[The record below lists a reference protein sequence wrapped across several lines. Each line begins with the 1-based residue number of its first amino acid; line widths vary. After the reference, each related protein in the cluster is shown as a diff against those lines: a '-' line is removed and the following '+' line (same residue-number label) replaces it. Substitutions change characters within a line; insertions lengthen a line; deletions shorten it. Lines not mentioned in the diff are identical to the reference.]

1 MSRGSQHI
9 HTVYAVLL
17 VRVMGFEEW
26 NWNTQQPA
34 TSLASRLTSST
45 CLLESRDSHSVRSS
59 SEALVRQGVVRSI
72 TPVHLK
78 CVCVCGVW
86 CVVCGVCVW
95 CVCVW
100 CVCVCVCVCV
110 CGCGGVWL
118 WLCVCVCVRGV
129 CVCVCVC
136 AYVCVGVCVGG
147 KCVVCVCVCVWL

>member
-110 CGCGGVWL
+110 WL
-118 WLCVCVCVRGV
+118 WWCVVVVVCVCVCAWCVCVRVCVCVCVRR
-129 CVCVCVC
+129 CVC
-136 AYVCVGVCVGG
+136 G
-147 KCVVCVCVCVWL
+147 W